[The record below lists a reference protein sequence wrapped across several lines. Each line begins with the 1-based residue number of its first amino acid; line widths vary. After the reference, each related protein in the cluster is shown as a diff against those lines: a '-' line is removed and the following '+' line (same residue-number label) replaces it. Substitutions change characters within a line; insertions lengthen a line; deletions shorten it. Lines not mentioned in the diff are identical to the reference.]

1 MEPSERWHQTM
12 GKWIEAM
19 NGLGIFKNKLKNLKP
34 SDVPNV
40 AYDLSLL
47 EKARNKLAQRRAGK

>member
-1 MEPSERWHQTM
+1 MN
-12 GKWIEAM
+12 KWIEAM
-19 NGLGIFKNKLKNLKP
+19 NGLGIFKDKLKGLEP
-34 SDVPNV
+34 SEAPQV